1 MDPKAKQTVRKR
13 KDGEKEN
20 LIEKLRKIPVV
31 QIACEKL
38 SISRSTY
45 YRWRKEDGVFCR
57 NADNA
62 IEEGSSFV
70 NDMAESQLLSAIKDR
85 NMTAIIFW
93 LKHHHKA
100 YTTKVEIL
108 TSRNKDEP
116 LSEEQKATL
125 EKALLLTRNELVDEK
140 L

>member
-45 YRWRKEDGVFCR
+45 YRWRKEDEVFCR
-57 NADNA
+57 NADDA

-85 NMTAIIFW
+85 NMTAFIFW

-108 TSRNKDEP
+108 TSRNKDGP

-125 EKALLLTRNELVDEK
+125 EKALSLTRNELVDEK

>member
-13 KDGEKEN
+13 KAGEKEN

-45 YRWRKEDGVFCR
+45 YRWRKEDKAFCKH
-57 NADNA
+57 ADDA

-116 LSEEQKATL
+116 LSEEQKTTL
-125 EKALLLTRNELVDEK
+125 EKALSLTRNEIADEK